1 MEELSSVQSLGNNK
15 PNFINENLQ
24 DKYKEI
30 INSLIPNLLN
40 DLDSEQRTFNE
51 NNIRTFFNI
60 LIESK
65 NTKLCSWAEDEFY
78 NYYCGDD
85 FATECGIISIIR
97 DIRTGLYFSLDKIN
111 YFMWIF
117 MYYFETTKS
126 RLFYTYVS
134 DEENSDKDSSDKKDN
149 DEDYIYLIK

>member
-97 DIRTGLYFSLDKIN
+97 DIRTGPYFSLDKIN

-149 DEDYIYLIK
+149 DE

>member
-15 PNFINENLQ
+15 PNFIDENLQ

-97 DIRTGLYFSLDKIN
+97 DIKTGLYFSLDKIN

-149 DEDYIYLIK
+149 DE

>member
-97 DIRTGLYFSLDKIN
+97 DIKTGLYFSLDKIN

-149 DEDYIYLIK
+149 DE

>member
-40 DLDSEQRTFNE
+40 DLNSEQRTFNE

-134 DEENSDKDSSDKKDN
+134 DEEDSEKDFSN
-149 DEDYIYLIK
+149 

>member
-149 DEDYIYLIK
+149 DE